1 MASVDL
7 YFSLGLT
14 DTTASSREIK
24 KAYIK
29 LARQL
34 HPDKNFG
41 KSSDRFLLVQVAYEV
56 LSDPVKRRLYTIG
69 RERRNGSFGASS
81 SSSSSSTHTTPT
93 RKRRPPAESYE
104 WAKDVS
110 DAASKREADFTRFN
124 KWKKALFQDLDDIE
138 RSLRTMAPS
147 PQKVDLLRSMID
159 RVDHIRTNAMHT
171 NYSIVDSGNGGQQQG
186 GMVVAESSNGD
197 IIVLQQQHG
206 PSSDSDDDSIALQ
219 KPQQPPSDAFLA
231 FLEAKKNRKK

>member
-7 YFSLGLT
+7 YFSLGLA

-56 LSDPVKRRLYTIG
+56 LSDPVKRRLYDIG
-69 RERRNGSFGASS
+69 RERRNGSFGSS
-81 SSSSSSTHTTPT
+81 FSSSSTHTTPT
-93 RKRRPPAESYE
+93 RKRHPPAESHE

-110 DAASKREADFTRFN
+110 EAASKREADFTRFN
-124 KWKKALFQDLDDIE
+124 KWKKALFQELDAID

-159 RVDHIRTNAMHT
+159 RVDQIRTNAMHT

-186 GMVVAESSNGD
+186 GMVVAQSSNGD
-197 IIVLQQQHG
+197 IIVVQQQHG
-206 PSSDSDDDSIALQ
+206 QSSDSDNDSPAPALQ
-219 KPQQPPSDAFLA
+219 KPQQQPSDDFLA
-231 FLEAKKNRKK
+231 FLEAKRNRKK